1 MKLSFSTLS
10 CPDWNFREI
19 YATAADLGYDG
30 IEIRGIA
37 DEIYAPKIYAFS
49 DEKLESTKAHLTK
62 RSLEIPILT
71 SGAYVTGNENFA
83 DAEKEIDDY
92 CALAKKLNIK
102 YVRVLMEKTPDP
114 ELAPDAVDAA
124 AKYEKLCAIAAK
136 YGVSLLTETNGFLA
150 NTKICKA
157 FMDGIDAENKG
168 LIFDGHHP
176 YRFFG
181 EKPEESIK
189 NIGKYVKHVHFKDS
203 VKGSNG
209 KITYM
214 LTGYGDYPF
223 EAAVKALADVG
234 YDGYL
239 SYEWVKRWSRE
250 LAEPGVALFQ
260 YINYMKTIID

>member
-1 MKLSFSTLS
+1 MREENNMKLSFSTLS
-10 CPDWNFREI
+10 CPDWSFREI

-49 DEKLESTKAHLTK
+49 DEKLESTKAHLQK

-136 YGVSLLTETNGFLA
+136 YGVSLLTETNGFWRTQRSAGTL
-150 NTKICKA
+150 
-157 FMDGIDAENKG
+157 
-168 LIFDGHHP
+168 LIG
-176 YRFFG
+176 
-181 EKPEESIK
+181 
-189 NIGKYVKHVHFKDS
+189 
-203 VKGSNG
+203 
-209 KITYM
+209 
-214 LTGYGDYPF
+214 
-223 EAAVKALADVG
+223 
-234 YDGYL
+234 
-239 SYEWVKRWSRE
+239 
-250 LAEPGVALFQ
+250 
-260 YINYMKTIID
+260 